1 MEISV
6 LSSGSRGNSVLI
18 KTDNTKVLIDLGV
31 TKSYVEEKL
40 NELEVDPE
48 EIKAILITH
57 THVDHIQG
65 LKVFLKKYHP
75 KLYVNKIILSLLKEY
90 IDDFDYV
97 LYEESNFK
105 IDDIDVNVIKT
116 SHDVKGSVGFII
128 KNKNKNKSLVYITD
142 TGYINNKYF
151 KDLTNHNLYIMESN
165 HDISL
170 LMNGKYPFHLKQRI
184 LSDKGHLSNNDASY
198 YLSEFIGDKTNT
210 IILAHLSDDNNT
222 YDLAINT
229 LNETLN
235 KNNKKVK
242 NILVAKQKQRTD
254 WIEV

>member
-1 MEISV
+1 MMKVSV
-6 LSSGSRGNSVLI
+6 LSSGSKGNSVLV
-18 KTDNTKVLIDLGV
+18 KTDNTKILIDLGV
-31 TKSYVEEKL
+31 TKSYIEEKL
-40 NELEVDPE
+40 EELEVDPN

-75 KLYVNKIILSLLKEY
+75 KLYVNKVILSLLHEY
-90 IDDFDYV
+90 ILDFDYE
-97 LYEESNFK
+97 LYETPNFN
-105 IDDIDVNVIKT
+105 IDDIEVMVIKT

-128 KNKNKNKSLVYITD
+128 KNENKSLVYITD

-151 KDLTNHNLYIMESN
+151 NVLSNHNLYIMESN
-165 HDISL
+165 HDIKM

-184 LSDKGHLSNNDASY
+184 LSDKGHLSNDDASF
-198 YLSEFIGDKTNT
+198 YLSEFIGNNTNT

-222 YDLAINT
+222 YSKALDT
-229 LNETLN
+229 LTGVLLS
-235 KNNKKVK
+235 KNKKVD
-242 NILVAKQKQRTD
+242 NIMVAKQKKRTD

>member
-1 MEISV
+1 MRISV
-6 LSSGSRGNSVLI
+6 LSSGSKGNSTLVET
-18 KTDNTKVLIDLGV
+18 KNTKILIDLGV

-40 NELEVDPE
+40 GELEVDPK

-75 KLYVNKIILSLLKEY
+75 KIYVNKIILSLLYEY
-90 IDDFDYV
+90 TEDFDYE
-97 LYEESNFK
+97 LYDDNDIQ
-105 IDDIDVNVIKT
+105 IDDIKVEVIKT

-128 KNKNKNKSLVYITD
+128 KNENKSFVYITD

-151 KDLTNHNLYIMESN
+151 EKLKNHNLYVMESN
-165 HDISL
+165 HDIKM
-170 LMNGKYPFHLKQRI
+170 LMDGKYPFNLKQRI
-184 LSDKGHLSNNDASY
+184 LGDKGHLSNDDSAY
-198 YLSEFIGDKTNT
+198 YLSEFIGNKTKT

-222 YDLAINT
+222 YLKAE
-229 LNETLN
+229 ETLR
-235 KNNKKVK
+235 KILISKNKKVS
-242 NILVAKQKQRTD
+242 NILIAKQKQRTD

>member
-1 MEISV
+1 MKVSV

-18 KTDNTKVLIDLGV
+18 KTDSTKVLIDLGV
-31 TKSYVEEKL
+31 TKSYIEEKL
-40 NELEVDPE
+40 NELEVEPK
-48 EIKAILITH
+48 EIQAILITH

-97 LYEESNFK
+97 LYEDSSFK
-105 IDDIDVNVIKT
+105 IGDIDVNVIKT

-128 KNKNKNKSLVYITD
+128 KNKNKSFVYITD
-142 TGYINNKYF
+142 TGYINNRYF
-151 KDLTNHNLYIMESN
+151 KALTNHNLYIMESN

-198 YLSEFIGDKTNT
+198 YLSEFIGDNTNT

-222 YDLAINT
+222 YDLAFNT

-235 KNNKKVK
+235 KSNKKVN
-242 NILVAKQKQRTD
+242 NILIAKQKQRTD